1 MKMNKIIKLVVVAIF
16 FSQFAI
22 AQNYKLGDKPE
33 PLESKKF
40 EFPSYK
46 EATLDNGLRI
56 FVIEDHEQPMLSFN
70 ILMPGGDALESK
82 KDAAGFTAALLMKGT
97 KTKSALDISK
107 TLDGLGANLSVSN
120 ATEYTSV
127 SGSSVMK
134 HKDVLFDVL
143 VDVLTNPT
151 FPQEELQKFKTQA
164 KAAIKSEKS
173 NPGSLAANMAKKAMF
188 GPDHPYAFVS
198 TEETIDA
205 VTVDDIKRYY
215 NNFYLP
221 NSSTMVIVGDF
232 NTEDIIKELNSK
244 LVPWKKGEL
253 VKLEI
258 PKPKPM
264 PKGIYFIERKGSVQ
278 SAVRYA
284 NLTVPFNDADYMDIN
299 VASHV
304 INSSFAGRMF
314 KIIREKHSYT
324 YSPTGGHSSNRFY
337 NYSIFGSD
345 VRNDVTDS
353 TIISIND
360 EILGDLYR
368 NGPSEEELNTIKQFR
383 IGQFYLNFESSGF
396 LGALIQSYDFKGVP
410 IRMIKE
416 YPNEYS
422 KVSAIDVQKAV
433 TNYLNP
439 ADGYVVVVGDPS
451 VKEQL
456 EKFGTVF
463 SYDTDYKPATG
474 IKAADIDAE
483 DLLENYTEAIGGED
497 EINDFNVIEASGTV
511 TMSAGGQSLPGKT
524 EIIFTKSG
532 KLYRLVDLNVYKS
545 EELYNGT
552 NGWEISTSG
561 TIKKEGADLKSMK
574 FDADPF
580 KYANAIKHGYNVEVK
595 GKKNNQFVA
604 ELKDGDKLLE
614 TLYFNSENFLLE
626 KAEMI
631 QETPRGSVLV
641 EINYSAY
648 QDVNGKKLPT
658 VSNTVTPM
666 FTMETKYNYKVDSTT
681 VPDSKFEPAK

>member
-1 MKMNKIIKLVVVAIF
+1 MIKLLVVAII

-22 AQNYKLGDKPE
+22 AQDYKLGEKPA

-40 EFPSYK
+40 EFPAYK
-46 EATLDNGLRI
+46 EATLDNGLRV
-56 FVIEDHEQPMLSFN
+56 FVIEDHEQPMISFD

-82 KDAAGFTAALLMKGT
+82 KDAAGFTAALIMKGT

-107 TLDGLGANLSVSN
+107 ILDGLGADLSVSN
-120 ATEYTSV
+120 STEFTSV
-127 SGSSVMK
+127 SGTSILK
-134 HKDVLFDVL
+134 HREVLFNML
-143 VDVLTNPT
+143 VDVITNPI
-151 FPQEELQKFKTQA
+151 FPKDELEKFKVQA
-164 KAAIKSEKS
+164 KAGIKSEKGD
-173 NPGSLAANMAKKAMF
+173 PGSLASNMAKKALF
-188 GPDHPYAFVS
+188 GLDHPYSSVS
-198 TEETIDA
+198 TEETVDA
-205 VTVDDIKRYY
+205 ITIDDIKKYY
-215 NNFYLP
+215 KDFYLP

-232 NTEDIIKELNSK
+232 KSDDIIKELNSK
-244 LVPWKKGEL
+244 LAPWKKGEL

-258 PKPKPM
+258 PAPKPM

-284 NLTVPFNDADYMDIN
+284 NMTVPFNDPDYMNIN

-314 KIIREKHSYT
+314 KVIREKHSYT

-360 EILGDLYR
+360 EILGDLYKK
-368 NGPSEEELNTIKQFR
+368 GPSKEEMETIKQFR
-383 IGQFYLNFESSGF
+383 IGQFYLNFESSGY
-396 LGALIQSYDFKGVP
+396 LGSLIQSYDFKGVP

-416 YPNEYS
+416 YPNLYD
-422 KVSAIDVQKAV
+422 KVSSIDVQKAV
-433 TNYLNP
+433 TRYLNP

-463 SYDTDYKPATG
+463 TYDTDYKPATG
-474 IKAADIDAE
+474 LTEVSIDGE
-483 DLLENYTEAIGGED
+483 DLLENYTEALGGTD
-497 EINDFNVIEASGTV
+497 EINDYDVIQATGTV

-524 EIIFTKSG
+524 EMIFTKSG

-545 EELYNGT
+545 EELYNGI

-561 TIKKEGADLKSMK
+561 TIKKEGEDLKSMK
-574 FDADPF
+574 FEADPF
-580 KYANAIKHGYNVEVK
+580 KYANAAKHGYKLVVK
-595 GKKNNQFVA
+595 GKKGTQVVA
-604 ELKDGDKLLE
+604 ELKEGDKLLE
-614 TLYFNSENFLLE
+614 TLYFNSENYLLE
-626 KAEMI
+626 KAETL
-631 QETPRGSVLV
+631 QETPRGSMLV
-641 EINYSAY
+641 EVVYAAY
-648 QDVNGKKLPT
+648 KDVDGKKLPT
-658 VSNTVTPM
+658 ISKTVTPM
-666 FTMETKYNYKVDSTT
+666 FSMETTYDYKVNAMT
-681 VPDSKFEPAK
+681 VLDSKFEPAK

>member
-1 MKMNKIIKLVVVAIF
+1 MNKIIKLLVVTII

-22 AQNYKLGDKPE
+22 AQDYKLGEKPE

-46 EATLDNGLRI
+46 EATLDNGLRV

-70 ILMPGGDALESK
+70 ILMPGGDALEAK

-107 TLDGLGANLSVSN
+107 TLDGLGADLSVSN
-120 ATEYTSV
+120 STEFTSV
-127 SGSSVMK
+127 SGSSIIK
-134 HKDVLFDVL
+134 HKDVLFNIL

-151 FPQEELQKFKTQA
+151 FPKEELEKFKVQA
-164 KAAIKSEKS
+164 KAGIKSEKS
-173 NPGSLAANMAKKAMF
+173 NPGSLASNMAKKALF
-188 GPDHPYAFVS
+188 GMDHPYSSVS

-205 VTVDDIKRYY
+205 VTVEDIKKYY
-215 NNFYLP
+215 KDFYLP

-232 NTEDIIKELNSK
+232 KTDAIIKELNSK
-244 LVPWKKGEL
+244 LSTWKKGD
-253 VKLEI
+253 VIKLDI

-284 NLTVPFNDADYMDIN
+284 NMTVPFNDPDYMNIN

-345 VRNDVTDS
+345 VRNNVTDS
-353 TIISIND
+353 TIMSIND
-360 EILGDLYR
+360 EILGDLYKK
-368 NGPSEEELNTIKQFR
+368 GPTKEEMETIKQFR
-383 IGQFYLNFESSGF
+383 IGQFYLSFESSGF
-396 LGALIQSYDFKGVP
+396 LGSMIQSYDFKGVP

-416 YPNEYS
+416 YPNQYE
-422 KVSAIDVQKAV
+422 KVSALDVQKAV
-433 TNYLNP
+433 TKYLNP
-439 ADGYVVVVGDPS
+439 AEGYVVVVGDPS

-456 EKFGTVF
+456 EKFGPVF
-463 SYDTDYKPATG
+463 TYDTDYKPATG
-474 IKAADIDAE
+474 LTEASIDAD
-483 DLLENYTEAIGGED
+483 DLLENYKEALGGES
-497 EINDFNVIEASGTV
+497 ELNDYNVIEATGSV
-511 TMSAGGQSLPGKT
+511 TMSSGGQSLPGKT
-524 EIIFTKSG
+524 EMIFTKSG
-532 KLYRLVDLNVYKS
+532 KMYRLVDLNVYKS

-552 NGWEISTSG
+552 TGWEISTSG
-561 TIKKEGADLKSMK
+561 TIKKEGNDLKSMK

-580 KYANAIKHGYNVEVK
+580 KYANATKHGYKLEVK
-595 GKKNNQFVA
+595 GTKGNQVVA
-604 ELKDGDKLLE
+604 EMKDGDKLVE
-614 TLYFNSENFLLE
+614 TLYFNKENYLLE
-626 KAEMI
+626 KVEML
-631 QETPRGSVLV
+631 QETPRGSLLV
-641 EINYSAY
+641 VVSYSDYKEI
-648 QDVNGKKLPT
+648 DGMKLPT
-658 VSNTVTPM
+658 VSKTETPM
-666 FTMETKYNYKVDSTT
+666 FNMETTYEYKVNATT
-681 VPDSKFEPAK
+681 FPDSKFEPAK

>member
-1 MKMNKIIKLVVVAIF
+1 MIKLLVVAII

-22 AQNYKLGDKPE
+22 AQDYKLGEKPAG
-33 PLESKKF
+33 LESKEFK
-40 EFPSYK
+40 FPSYK
-46 EATLDNGLRI
+46 EAKLDNGLRV
-56 FVIEDHEQPMLSFN
+56 FVIEDHEQPMISFD
-70 ILMPGGDALESK
+70 ILMPGGDALEAK
-82 KDAAGFTAALLMKGT
+82 KDAAGFAAAMIMKGT

-107 TLDGLGANLSVSN
+107 ILDGLGADLSVRNS
-120 ATEYTSV
+120 TEYTSV
-127 SGSSVMK
+127 SGTSIMK
-134 HKDVLFDVL
+134 HKDVLFDML
-143 VDVLTNPT
+143 VDVMTNPT
-151 FPQEELQKFKTQA
+151 WPKEELAKIKVQA
-164 KAAIKSEKS
+164 KAGIKSEKGD
-173 NPGSLAANMAKKAMF
+173 PGSLASNMAKKALF
-188 GPDHPYAFVS
+188 GLDHPYSSVS
-198 TEETIDA
+198 TEETVDA
-205 VTVDDIKRYY
+205 ITIDDIKKYY
-215 NNFYLP
+215 KDFYLP

-232 NTEDIIKELNSK
+232 NTDDIIKELNTK
-244 LVPWKKGEL
+244 LAAWKKGTL

-258 PKPKPM
+258 PEPKPM

-284 NLTVPFNDADYMDIN
+284 NMTVPFNDPDYMNIN

-368 NGPSEEELNTIKQFR
+368 KGPSEEEMETIKQFR
-383 IGQFYLNFESSGF
+383 TGQFYLSFESSGF
-396 LGALIQSYDFKGVP
+396 LGAMIQSYDFKGVP

-416 YPNEYS
+416 YPNIYN
-422 KVSAIDVQKAV
+422 KVSAIDVKKAV
-433 TNYLNP
+433 ERYLNP
-439 ADGYVVVVGDPS
+439 ADGYVIVVGDPS

-463 SYDTDYKPATG
+463 TYDTDYKPATG
-474 IKAADIDAE
+474 LTSASIDGE
-483 DLLENYTEAIGGED
+483 DLLDNYKEAIGGED
-497 EINDFNVIEASGTV
+497 EINDYDVIQAIGTV
-511 TMSAGGQSLPGKT
+511 TMSAGGQNLPGKT
-524 EIIFTKSG
+524 EMIFTKSG

-552 NGWEISTSG
+552 TGWEISTSG
-561 TIKKEGADLKSMK
+561 TIKKEGTDLKSMK

-580 KYANAIKHGYNVEVK
+580 KYANATKYGYKLVVK
-595 GKKNNQFVA
+595 GKKGGQFVA
-604 ELKDGDKLLE
+604 DMKEGDKLIE
-614 TLYFNSENFLLE
+614 TLYFNSESYLLE
-626 KAEMI
+626 KVEMI
-631 QETPRGSVLV
+631 QETPRGSLLV
-641 EINYSAY
+641 VVSYSDY
-648 QDVNGKKLPT
+648 VDIDGMKLPT
-658 VSNTVTPM
+658 VSKTETPM
-666 FTMETKYNYKVDSTT
+666 FNMETKYDYKVNAMT

>member
-1 MKMNKIIKLVVVAIF
+1 MIKLLVLAII

-22 AQNYKLGDKPE
+22 AQDYKLGEKPT

-46 EATLDNGLRI
+46 EATLDNGLRV
-56 FVIEDHEQPMLSFN
+56 FVIEDHEQPMLSFD
-70 ILMPGGDALESK
+70 ILMPGGDALEAK
-82 KDAAGFTAALLMKGT
+82 KDAAGFAAAMIMKGT

-107 TLDGLGANLSVSN
+107 ILDGLGADLSVSN
-120 ATEYTSV
+120 STEFTSV
-127 SGSSVMK
+127 SGSSLIK
-134 HKDVLFDVL
+134 HKDVLFNTFIDVM
-143 VDVLTNPT
+143 TNPI
-151 FPQEELQKFKTQA
+151 FPKDELEKFKVQA
-164 KAAIKSEKS
+164 KAGIKSEKS
-173 NPGSLAANMAKKAMF
+173 NPGSLASNMAKKALF
-188 GPDHPYAFVS
+188 GQDHPYSSVS

-205 VTVDDIKRYY
+205 ITVEDIKKYY
-215 NNFYLP
+215 RDFYLP

-244 LVPWKKGEL
+244 LAAWKKGDI

-258 PKPKPM
+258 PAPKPM

-284 NLTVPFNDADYMDIN
+284 NMTVPFNDPDYMNIN
-299 VASHV
+299 AANHV

-360 EILGDLYR
+360 EVLGDLYK
-368 NGPSEEELNTIKQFR
+368 NGPSNEEMETIKQFR
-383 IGQFYLNFESSGF
+383 IGQFYLNFESSGY

-416 YPNEYS
+416 YPNLYS
-422 KVSAIDVQKAV
+422 KVSPMDVQKAV
-433 TNYLNP
+433 TKYLNP
-439 ADGYVVVVGDPS
+439 AEGYVVVVGDPS

-463 SYDTDYKPATG
+463 TYDTDYKPATG
-474 IKAADIDAE
+474 LSNASIDGE
-483 DLLENYTEAIGGED
+483 DLLENYIEALGGED
-497 EINDFNVIEASGTV
+497 ELNDYDVIQANGTV

-524 EIIFTKSG
+524 EMIFTKSG
-532 KLYRLVDLNVYKS
+532 KMYRLVDLNVYKS

-552 NGWEISTSG
+552 TGWEISTSG
-561 TIKKEGADLKSMK
+561 TIKKEGSDLKSMK

-580 KYANAIKHGYNVEVK
+580 KYGYASIHGYKVVVK
-595 GKKNNQFVA
+595 GKKDNQVVA
-604 ELKDGDKLLE
+604 ELKEGDQLME
-614 TLYFNSENFLLE
+614 TLYFNTESYLLE
-626 KAEMI
+626 KVEML
-631 QETPRGSVLV
+631 QDTPRGSLLV
-641 EINYSAY
+641 TVNYSDY
-648 QDVNGKKLPT
+648 VDIDGMKLPT
-658 VSNTVTPM
+658 VSKTDTPM
-666 FTMETKYNYKVDSTT
+666 FNME
-681 VPDSKFEPAK
+681 